1 NADCNVEGGE
11 SVVILDIEESRG
23 NQIDQSTF
31 PPELPITGNSGSDIV
46 LEIEEGRSEGGRLF
60 RLSGKR
66 LRLTQPLDREDGDLS
81 SLVFQLS
88 CTVISTGVKRNIP
101 VIVRITDVNDHSPA
115 FLDEPYEVTIDE
127 LTPIGTTIF
136 RGIKT
141 QDPDSGSNG
150 LVEFSVVPGDPDSS
164 ADGFGYFSIPLPHR
178 GEVIVNHTLDYENTR
193 RYFVQILARDRSAD
207 VASRRSSTTVLTV
220 NIRDN

>member
-1 NADCNVEGGE
+1 MGSKLDMAEPTDQTILKEVQPELKSEATCYKRRIEIYNFAYQSHHSTSNHCNVEGGE

-88 CTVISTGVKRNIP
+88 CTVIST
-101 VIVRITDVNDHSPA
+101 
-115 FLDEPYEVTIDE
+115 
-127 LTPIGTTIF
+127 
-136 RGIKT
+136 
-141 QDPDSGSNG
+141 
-150 LVEFSVVPGDPDSS
+150 
-164 ADGFGYFSIPLPHR
+164 
-178 GEVIVNHTLDYENTR
+178 
-193 RYFVQILARDRSAD
+193 
-207 VASRRSSTTVLTV
+207 
-220 NIRDN
+220 